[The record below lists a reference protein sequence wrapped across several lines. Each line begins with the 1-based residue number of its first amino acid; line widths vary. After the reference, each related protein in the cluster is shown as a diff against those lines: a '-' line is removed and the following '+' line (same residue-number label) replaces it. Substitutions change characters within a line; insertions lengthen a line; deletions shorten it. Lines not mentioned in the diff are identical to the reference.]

1 MEGILPHLL
10 LLSMVA
16 AERAGHVGVKG
27 EGRCLLWSM
36 VNMLLLK
43 CEGSIWIC
51 DLQNS

>member
-16 AERAGHVGVKG
+16 VERAGHVGVKG
-27 EGRCLLWSM
+27 EGSCLLWS
-36 VNMLLLK
+36 NMLLLK